1 MNSGVW
7 GGLTVTGVVDAG
19 LGQRLLDGPL
29 RTTPDSLPPDSLPP
43 GERHLRFSPSGALVT
58 YFYGTPRQF
67 SGSLFD
73 SIGGGG
79 DRSDIENQITREDV
93 LAVAAVNAPV
103 PAAVASLLLTQPA
116 SGLLATWLRQLPTDI
131 DLWDAEDYTL
141 AIATKAW
148 DEIRTIHEAGTTSTA
163 DGGFAATK
171 LLARKR
177 PRLIPLYDEKVRGV
191 VYLAE
196 GASWWFSL
204 RDAMRVDG
212 EDNEVRFRV
221 CAAMREADVGYVS
234 VLRGLDVILWSYAN
248 FGDSTP
254 QWRSAAAV

>member
-1 MNSGVW
+1 M
-7 GGLTVTGVVDAG
+7 TGVVDAG
-19 LGQRLLDGPL
+19 LGQRLLAGPL
-29 RTTPDSLPPDSLPP
+29 RSTSESLPTDLTHP
-43 GERHLRFSPSGALVT
+43 GERRVRFSPSGALKT
-58 YFYGTPRQF
+58 YFHGTPRQF

-79 DRSDIENQITREDV
+79 DRLDIENQITREDV

-103 PAAVASLLLTQPA
+103 PAAVASLLLNEPA
-116 SGLLATWLRQLPTDI
+116 SGRLVTWLRQLPTDI
-131 DLWDAEDYTL
+131 DLWDAEDDTL

-148 DEIRTIHEAGTTSTA
+148 NEIRTVHEAGTTSSA

-177 PRLIPLYDEKVRGV
+177 PRLIPLYDETVRSV
-191 VYLAE
+191 VYLVE

-221 CAAMREADVGYVS
+221 GAAMLEADVNYVS
-234 VLRGLDVILWSYAN
+234 VLRGLDVILWSYAKL
-248 FGDSTP
+248 GDSTP
-254 QWRSAAAV
+254 E